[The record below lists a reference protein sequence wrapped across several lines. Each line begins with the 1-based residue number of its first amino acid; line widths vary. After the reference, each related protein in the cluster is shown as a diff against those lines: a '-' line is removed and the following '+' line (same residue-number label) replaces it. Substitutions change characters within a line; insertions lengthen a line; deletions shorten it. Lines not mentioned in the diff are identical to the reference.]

1 MPSEISITNE
11 QKSVRISVKRMT
23 ALIRFLFDAEQV
35 RGKGISVLFCDDK
48 KIKLL
53 HKQYMSLNTV
63 TDVMAFPGDED
74 FCPGSEG
81 YLGDVV
87 VSAERAKAVAS
98 AYREPVIRETE
109 RYVVHGI
116 LHLLGYDD
124 KAEKKKKIM
133 IARQEAILSQFWDSA
148 I

>member
-1 MPSEISITNE
+1 MSAEISITNE
-11 QKSVRISVKRMT
+11 QKSVRIPVKRIT
-23 ALIRFLFDAEQV
+23 ALIRFLFSKEKV
-35 RGKGISVLFCDDK
+35 KGQGVSVLFCDDK
-48 KIKLL
+48 KIKSL
-53 HKQYMSLNTV
+53 HKQYMNLNTP
-63 TDVMAFPGDED
+63 TDVMAFPGDDD
-74 FCPGSEG
+74 FCPGAEG

-98 AYREPVIRETE
+98 TYREPVIRETE

-133 IARQEAILSQFWDSA
+133 IARQETILSEFWDSA